1 MDESI
6 VLSDLARTE
15 LTDKEEKMFIN
26 SWESILK
33 SANKKMLDKSIDT
46 QIVDFMAEY
55 IEDHD
60 VPSLI
65 ELVLKAIQKV
75 EGSEE

>member
-1 MDESI
+1 MF
-6 VLSDLARTE
+6 
-15 LTDKEEKMFIN
+15 DKDVEV
-26 SWESILK
+26 
-33 SANKKMLDKSIDT
+33 

-55 IEDHD
+55 ISQHD

-75 EGSEE
+75 EKDGDADAT